1 MEGHS
6 RGCDPGKDCTKYKKR
21 EGKKVCRLYQDE
33 KKKQSPGL
41 SSPEFLEVNC
51 RHEIRPIINAGG
63 KINPCVAE
71 AHRLHEEELK
81 KRKEAYNCK
90 IHTVPED
97 RTKKTVHIQCRN
109 GRPVAM
115 KEIYN
120 GKGV

>member
-1 MEGHS
+1 MPTLLETWIAVIVIFICGIMIGFEI
-6 RGCDPGKDCTKYKKR
+6 R
-21 EGKKVCRLYQDE
+21 RLQDE
-33 KKKQSPGL
+33 KKKQSPCL
-41 SSPEFLEVNC
+41 SSTEFLEVNC